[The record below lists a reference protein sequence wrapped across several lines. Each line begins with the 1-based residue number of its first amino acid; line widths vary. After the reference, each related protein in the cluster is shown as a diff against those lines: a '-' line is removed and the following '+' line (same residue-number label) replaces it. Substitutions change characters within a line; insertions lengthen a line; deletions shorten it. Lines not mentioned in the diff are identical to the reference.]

1 MDYNYAT
8 EYEQAMEQIRELES
22 ELAELQESLEDSQS
36 RVSALE
42 EDNKIFVEKLEEV
55 QAFLED
61 EVIYGSNRLKEEIRR
76 LD

>member
-76 LD
+76 LV

>member
-22 ELAELQESLEDSQS
+22 ELAELQESVEDSQS

-76 LD
+76 LV

>member
-42 EDNKIFVEKLEEV
+42 EDNKSFVEKLEEV

-76 LD
+76 LV